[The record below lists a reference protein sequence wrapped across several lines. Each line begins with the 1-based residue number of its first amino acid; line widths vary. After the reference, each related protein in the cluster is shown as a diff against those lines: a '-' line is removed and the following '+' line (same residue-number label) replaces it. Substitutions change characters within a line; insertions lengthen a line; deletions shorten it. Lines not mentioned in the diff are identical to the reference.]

1 MLETYM
7 ILPKTRLFLAIVALG
22 AGATALTAMPASA
35 QVLWRNAQPVTVN
48 FTYDPDASAATNYR
62 NLLVK
67 VKRACPLGGPLALSN
82 PASQR
87 ACIEQMTDRSVA
99 ELNRP
104 DLLAAHEAAKGE
116 ARRQLA
122 VR

>member
-1 MLETYM
+1 MT
-7 ILPKTRLFLAIVALG
+7 LPKARLFRSMLALG
-22 AGATALTAMPASA
+22 LAATSLAGAPASA
-35 QVLWRNAQPVTVN
+35 QMWRNRQPVTVS

-67 VKRACPLGGPLALSN
+67 VRRACPLGGPLALSN

-87 ACIEQMTDRSVA
+87 ECIEQMTERSVA

-104 DLLAAHEAAKGE
+104 DLMAAHEAAKGE